1 MARRESWQDPAGE
14 PPAQMQT
21 SVQFGLPRLTPAV
34 KRLMIAN
41 VGLWLVGFLVF
52 FFGRM
57 SDHRDAYERVF
68 GHLVLEPDDW
78 RGFFAGL
85 PVWQLVTYGF
95 LHDPMGVGHILMNM
109 LTLYFFGTMLELA
122 VGTRRFT
129 LTYFAALVAG
139 AAVFLVPALVF
150 GGAWSSSV
158 HGASGACMGVMIA
171 AAALR
176 PRATVYFLFIPLT
189 LRTLALILVG
199 MDLFNFMATIAM
211 NASDGVAHLVHLGG
225 AAYGF
230 VAVRTGLISI
240 DPVEY
245 IERRRAVA
253 EVERAASDEQRM
265 DQLLE
270 KIHREGMTSLSSS
283 ERDFLKRMS
292 ARR

>member
-1 MARRESWQDPAGE
+1 M
-14 PPAQMQT
+14 
-21 SVQFGLPRLTPAV
+21 SVQFGLPRLTPGV

-41 VGLWLVGFLVF
+41 VALWLVGFLVF

-57 SDHRDAYERVF
+57 SDHPDAYQRVF

-78 RGFFAGL
+78 RAFFAGL
-85 PVWQLVTYGF
+85 PVWQLASYGF
-95 LHDPMGVGHILMNM
+95 LHDPIGVGHILMNM
-109 LTLYFFGTMLELA
+109 LTLYFFGTMLESA

-139 AAVFLVPALVF
+139 AVVFLVPALAI

-158 HGASGACMGVMIA
+158 HGASGACMGIMVA
-171 AAALR
+171 AAVLR
-176 PRATVYFLFIPLT
+176 PRATVYFLFVPLT
-189 LRTLALILVG
+189 LRTLALIVVG
-199 MDLFNFMATIAM
+199 MDVFNFMATIAM

-230 VAVRTGLISI
+230 VAVRTGLISL

-253 EVERAASDEQRM
+253 KVERAASDEQRM

-270 KIHREGMTSLSSS
+270 KIHREGMTSLTSS